1 MGRTFG
7 SIDEFEKFLLGKC
20 VTAVDSVKGEVH
32 GKFQEKLGKYYSEF
46 SPEEYIRTGALRG
59 SLNEEGAFSTGSG
72 ARARVYFSTPSYAQG
87 MVPLQHTPEHGRYGW
102 ATWSGE
108 QVLDS
113 AMDGSHGGYVDGTPI
128 WSSVMSELGGAEG
141 IKTKLKKAMG
151 V

>member
-7 SIDEFEKFLLGKC
+7 SIGEFKEFLLSKS
-20 VTAVDSVKGEVH
+20 VEAVDSVKGEVY

-46 SPEEYIRTGALRG
+46 SPEEYIRTGALQN
-59 SLNEEGAFSTGSG
+59 SLNQEGAFSTGSG

-87 MVPLQHTPEHGRYGW
+87 MMLLQHTPEHGRYGW

-108 QVLDS
+108 QVLDT
-113 AMDGSHGGYVDGTPI
+113 AMGGSHGGYASGTPI
-128 WSSVMSELGGAEG
+128 WSSAMAELGGSGG
-141 IKTKLKKAMG
+141 IKAKLKNAMG